1 MKENEQEL
9 FPLMPQAVKDSLA
22 CSLLRAVQRWKGASE
37 EQIRDAEERER
48 QAQAILAAREL
59 NAKYGEEKKKKK
71 ERGTASRRTQIPM
84 LRSPQSPAIL
94 VYHKLRRLSIPCG
107 ASARNPGPRPPP
119 SSPSCRGGIRS
130 TTRPC
135 NPSASARSYTAYSSP
150 RTA

>member
-59 NAKYGEEKKKKK
+59 SAKYGEE
-71 ERGTASRRTQIPM
+71 T
-84 LRSPQSPAIL
+84 
-94 VYHKLRRLSIPCG
+94 
-107 ASARNPGPRPPP
+107 
-119 SSPSCRGGIRS
+119 
-130 TTRPC
+130 
-135 NPSASARSYTAYSSP
+135 
-150 RTA
+150 